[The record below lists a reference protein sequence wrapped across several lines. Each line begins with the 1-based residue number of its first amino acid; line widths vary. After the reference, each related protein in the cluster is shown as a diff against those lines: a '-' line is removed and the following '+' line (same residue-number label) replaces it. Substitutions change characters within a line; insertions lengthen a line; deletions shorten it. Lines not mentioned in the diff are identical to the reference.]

1 MTDESTEA
9 ALRREVYLTQVTCS
23 FCGKRGR
30 DVESIVCGATPS
42 VAICNECVDLVREIM
57 IEEREGSGPP
67 D

>member
-1 MTDESTEA
+1 
-9 ALRREVYLTQVTCS
+9 VTCS

-42 VAICNECVDLVREIM
+42 AAICNECVDLVREIM

-67 D
+67 G